1 MRRTINGEENRYA
14 RARACDP
21 QRFKIRVC
29 RLRHRYLGYNR
40 RLSLSLSL
48 SPSCP
53 RRSHRCGSYGCEGVA
68 GGTRGTAARL
78 VLARGARGR
87 LRERNGSRASPSA
100 RRPPPPRPPPPP
112 EFARK
117 GDFAVRKRQGSPWAN
132 EKWRTSGRIDREA
145 RTVRSRT
152 VHHSGLI

>member
-48 SPSCP
+48 FLP
-53 RRSHRCGSYGCEGVA
+53 
-68 GGTRGTAARL
+68 
-78 VLARGARGR
+78 LARGARIDAEATDAKGWR
-87 LRERNGSRASPSA
+87 AGQGARPLGSFSLGARA
-100 RRPPPPRPPPPP
+100 
-112 EFARK
+112 
-117 GDFAVRKRQGSPWAN
+117 GD
-132 EKWRTSGRIDREA
+132 
-145 RTVRSRT
+145 
-152 VHHSGLI
+152 